1 MKKIVMY
8 AGLGIVGAVLLA
20 GYAWRRGGGTVQN
33 AVAGAVQSGVTAAGN
48 AARGVVLGIGDA
60 VGVPRTSID
69 QCDQDLAS
77 GNYWA
82 ASFSCPA
89 TRFAQGATGNY
100 MPQNVGG
107 YRLEG
112 RNYPMPIER
121 EASHAPSFGS
131 GAAYAP
137 PPIQMSEI
145 YGA

>member
-33 AVAGAVQSGVTAAGN
+33 AVASAVTKGIGAAGDAASGVI
-48 AARGVVLGIGDA
+48 LGIGDV
-60 VGVPRTSID
+60 VGVPRTDAD
-69 QCDQDLAS
+69 QCDQALAS
-77 GNYWA
+77 GNNLDALIY
-82 ASFSCPA
+82 CPA
-89 TRFAQGATGNY
+89 GTFNRGVFGSY

-131 GAAYAP
+131 GAAYS